1 MHAHHLTAPVGTQ
14 ADAVPHDEHDV
25 GPAPARDD
33 VELADAVRAGDVDAY
48 AELWGRHAG
57 AGRAAARRLTATYD
71 PDDLLQEA
79 FARILHA
86 LQSGAGPTGP
96 FRPYLYTTLRSVAAS
111 WSRTPAPFP
120 VDEVPEV
127 ADLRDATTEVLERSV
142 TVRAFRRLPE
152 RWQSVLWYT
161 EVEGMEP
168 REAGPLLGLSAPATA
183 ALAYRAREGLRR
195 EWLQAH
201 VATDAVAPE
210 CRWAAARL
218 GDHARGTLSPTA
230 RDRVEDHL
238 TGCLACSILAEEV
251 DDVASRLRLV
261 LLPLVLGVPAAL
273 GAAGTVVAPTVAPA
287 ATSPAVTPSPGAGTP
302 PAAGTPAATTPAA
315 GVTAGALPGLVLG
328 GVAATVVAAVV
339 GVGAVAGWWGGAGEP
354 APAAGQAA
362 GALASPRVPA
372 DEVPAAPAVPE
383 GVARGPA
390 VEPGTA
396 PDATPDA
403 APSPAD
409 LPAAGSVDPG
419 SGPGAGTTSPLV
431 AQPSPPAT
439 ETPLAPAPPP
449 APEPP
454 DPGTD
459 PGTEQPEPLT
469 PAAPV
474 VASAPDPGLLTVLPV
489 LRGTGEPGATVRVL
503 DAAGTVVGTA
513 PVGHDGAWEVVADG
527 LGAAG
532 EHRLRVVQEA
542 EGVASAPSEALGPY
556 TFDLPVLLS
565 PGDGSTVTG
574 RPSGP
579 PWEPVRY
586 AVDAEIAGT
595 PGLVVEAFV
604 DGRSTGNLHTL
615 GDVPLARQVTGLS
628 LGEHSLG
635 LRVVDPGTGAHGP
648 VVTTRFTVVG

>member
-1 MHAHHLTAPVGTQ
+1 MHAHHQTAAVGTR
-14 ADAVPHDEHDV
+14 AGAVPHDEHDV
-25 GPAPARDD
+25 EPAPARDD

-86 LQSGAGPTGP
+86 LQAGAGPTGP
-96 FRPYLYTTLRSVAAS
+96 FRPYLYTTLRAVAAS

-127 ADLRDATTEVLERSV
+127 ADARDATTEVLERSV

-201 VATDAVAPE
+201 VETDAVAPE
-210 CRWAAARL
+210 CRWTAERL
-218 GDHARGTLSPTA
+218 GDHARGTLSPSA

-273 GAAGTVVAPTVAPA
+273 GAAGTVVAPTAAAAAASPVAPA
-287 ATSPAVTPSPGAGTP
+287 ATSHAAATPVATSAGAGG
-302 PAAGTPAATTPAA
+302 A
-315 GVTAGALPGLVLG
+315 AGALPGLVLG

-339 GVGAVAGWWGGAGEP
+339 GVGAVAGWWGGGEP
-354 APAAGQAA
+354 TPAAGQAV
-362 GALASPRVPA
+362 GALASPGVQA
-372 DEVPAAPAVPE
+372 DEVPAAPAAPE
-383 GVARGPA
+383 DEAHGPA

-396 PDATPDA
+396 PDAAPDA
-403 APSPAD
+403 APGPAD
-409 LPAAGSVDPG
+409 VPTTGPLDPG
-419 SGPGAGTTSPLV
+419 PVPSTGRATPPVTGPSIPAVGI
-431 AQPSPPAT
+431 PPT
-439 ETPLAPAPPP
+439 PAPPP

-454 DPGTD
+454 EPDPGTD
-459 PGTEQPEPLT
+459 PGTEEPAPQP

-474 VASAPDPGLLTVLPV
+474 VASAPAPGALAVFPV
-489 LRGTGEPGATVRVL
+489 LRGTGAPGATVRVL
-503 DAAGTVVGTA
+503 DAAGAVVGTA
-513 PVGHDGAWEVVADG
+513 EAGHDGAWEAVADG

-532 EHRLRVVQEA
+532 EHRLRVVQVV
-542 EGVASAPSEALGPY
+542 EGVTSAPSVPLGPFA
-556 TFDLPVLLS
+556 FDVPVLLS
-565 PGDGSTVTG
+565 PGPGATVTG
-574 RPSGP
+574 RPSGL
-579 PWEPVRY
+579 PWEPTGY

-604 DGRSTGNLHTL
+604 DDRPTGNLHTL
-615 GDVPLARQVTGLS
+615 ADAPLVRQVTGLS

-635 LRVVDPGTGAHGP
+635 LRVVDPATGEHGP

>member
-1 MHAHHLTAPVGTQ
+1 MHAHHLTAPAGTR
-14 ADAVPHDEHDV
+14 ADAGPHDEHDV
-25 GPAPARDD
+25 EPAPARADA
-33 VELADAVRAGDVDAY
+33 ELADAVRAGDADAY
-48 AELWGRHAG
+48 AELWERHAG
-57 AGRAAARRLTATYD
+57 AGRAAARRLTASYD

-96 FRPYLYTTLRSVAAS
+96 FRPYLYTTLRAVAAS

-120 VDEVPEV
+120 VEEVPEV
-127 ADLRDATTEVLERSV
+127 ADVRDATTEVLERSV

-168 REAGPLLGLSAPATA
+168 REVGPLLGLSAPATA

-201 VATDAVAPE
+201 VATDAVAPG
-210 CRWAAARL
+210 CRWTAERL
-218 GDHARGTLSPTA
+218 GDHARGTLSTTT
-230 RDRVEDHL
+230 RDRVEEHL
-238 TGCLACSILAEEV
+238 TGCLACSIRAEEV

-273 GAAGTVVAPTVAPA
+273 GAAGTVVAPTAAPAAETPVVTAPA
-287 ATSPAVTPSPGAGTP
+287 ATA
-302 PAAGTPAATTPAA
+302 PAATAPAA
-315 GVTAGALPGLVLG
+315 GVAAGASRASSSGAWRRRSSRRSG
-328 GVAATVVAAVV
+328 RRRRRRVV
-339 GVGAVAGWWGGAGEP
+339 GRRRTGDGS
-354 APAAGQAA
+354 GQAA
-362 GALASPRVPA
+362 GALASPGVPA
-372 DEVPAAPAVPE
+372 DEVPAAPAAPDDE
-383 GVARGPA
+383 AHGTA

-396 PDATPDA
+396 PDAAPGPADVPATGPLDPGRTPGTGTAPPPVAEPSTPAAEIPPAA
-403 APSPAD
+403 APSPA
-409 LPAAGSVDPG
+409 
-419 SGPGAGTTSPLV
+419 
-431 AQPSPPAT
+431 
-439 ETPLAPAPPP
+439 
-449 APEPP
+449 PEPPEP

-459 PGTEQPEPLT
+459 PGTEEPAPQP
-469 PAAPV
+469 PASPV
-474 VASAPDPGLLTVLPV
+474 VVSAPAPGPLAVFPL
-489 LRGTGEPGATVRVL
+489 LRGTGAPGASLRVL

-513 PVGHDGAWEVVADG
+513 EIGHDGAWEVVADG

-542 EGVASAPSEALGPY
+542 EGGTSAASVPLGPY
-556 TFDLPVLLS
+556 VFDVPVLLS
-565 PGDGSTVTG
+565 PGPGTTVTG
-574 RPSGP
+574 RPSGL
-579 PWEPVRY
+579 PWEPTSY

-604 DGRSTGNLHTL
+604 DDRPTGNLHTL
-615 GDVPLARQVTGLS
+615 VDTPLVRQVTGLS

-635 LRVVDPGTGAHGP
+635 LRVVDPGSGAHGP

>member
-1 MHAHHLTAPVGTQ
+1 MHAHHQTAPVGTL
-14 ADAVPHDEHDV
+14 ATAVPYDEHDV
-25 GPAPARDD
+25 EPAPARDD

-57 AGRAAARRLTATYD
+57 AGRAAARRLTASYD

-86 LQSGAGPTGP
+86 LQAGAGPTGP
-96 FRPYLYTTLRSVAAS
+96 FRPYLYTTLRAVAAS
-111 WSRTPAPFP
+111 WSRAPAPFP

-127 ADLRDATTEVLERSV
+127 ADVRDATTEVLERSV

-210 CRWAAARL
+210 CRWTAARL

-238 TGCLACSILAEEV
+238 TGCLSCSILAEEV

-287 ATSPAVTPSPGAGTP
+287 LTSPAATPSPGAGTP
-302 PAAGTPAATTPAA
+302 SAAGAPAVTASAA

-339 GVGAVAGWWGGAGEP
+339 GVGAVAGWWGGAGET

-362 GALASPRVPA
+362 GALASPDVPA
-372 DEVPAAPAVPE
+372 DEVPAAPAAPE
-383 GVARGPA
+383 DAARGPA

-396 PDATPDA
+396 PDA

-409 LPAAGSVDPG
+409 LPAAGSVGPEA
-419 SGPGAGTTSPLV
+419 GPGAGTTSPLV

-449 APEPP
+449 APESP

-459 PGTEQPEPLT
+459 PGTEQPEPQT

-503 DAAGTVVGTA
+503 DAAGTLVGTA
-513 PVGHDGAWEVVADG
+513 PVGRDGAWEVVADG

-542 EGVASAPSEALGPY
+542 EGVTSAPSVPLGPY
-556 TFDLPVLLS
+556 AFDVPVLLS
-565 PGDGSTVTG
+565 PGPGSTVTG
-574 RPSGP
+574 RPSGL
-579 PWEPVRY
+579 PWEPTSY

-595 PGLVVEAFV
+595 PGLAVEAFV
-604 DGRSTGNLHTL
+604 DDRPTGNLHTL
-615 GDVPLARQVTGLS
+615 ADTPLVRQVTGLS
-628 LGEHSLG
+628 LGEHTLG

>member
-1 MHAHHLTAPVGTQ
+1 MHAHHLTAPVGTR
-14 ADAVPHDEHDV
+14 ADAGPRDEHDV
-25 GPAPARDD
+25 EPAPARHDA
-33 VELADAVRAGDVDAY
+33 ELADAVRAGDVDAY
-48 AELWGRHAG
+48 AELWERHAG

-86 LQSGAGPTGP
+86 LQSGTGPTGP
-96 FRPYLYTTLRSVAAS
+96 FRPYLYTTLRAVAAS

-127 ADLRDATTEVLERSV
+127 ADVRDATTEVLERSV

-168 REAGPLLGLSAPATA
+168 REAGPLLGLSGPATA

-195 EWLQAH
+195 EWLQSH

-210 CRWAAARL
+210 CRWTVERL
-218 GDHARGTLSPTA
+218 GDHARGTLSTIA

-261 LLPLVLGVPAAL
+261 LLPLVLGVPVAL
-273 GAAGTVVAPTVAPA
+273 GAAGTVVAPTA
-287 ATSPAVTPSPGAGTP
+287 A
-302 PAAGTPAATTPAA
+302 PAAGTPVVTAPAATAPAA
-315 GVTAGALPGLVLG
+315 GVAAGALPGLVLG

-339 GVGAVAGWWGGAGEP
+339 GVGAVAGWWGGGEP
-354 APAAGQAA
+354 PPAAGQAA
-362 GALASPRVPA
+362 GALASPGVLA
-372 DEVPAAPAVPE
+372 DEVPPAPAAPE
-383 GVARGPA
+383 GEARGPA
-390 VEPGTA
+390 AEPGTA
-396 PDATPDA
+396 PGAAPGPADVPTTGPLDPGPAPSTGT
-403 APSPAD
+403 APSPVAEPSI
-409 LPAAGSVDPG
+409 PAV
-419 SGPGAGTTSPLV
+419 
-431 AQPSPPAT
+431 
-439 ETPLAPAPPP
+439 ETPPTPAPPP

-454 DPGTD
+454 EPGPGTD
-459 PGTEQPEPLT
+459 PGTEEPAPQP
-469 PAAPV
+469 PATPV
-474 VASAPDPGLLTVLPV
+474 VVSAPAPGPLAVFPL
-489 LRGTGEPGATVRVL
+489 LRGTGAPGSSLRVL

-513 PVGHDGAWEVVADG
+513 EIGHDGAWEVVVDG

-542 EGVASAPSEALGPY
+542 EGGTSAPSVPLGPY
-556 TFDLPVLLS
+556 VFDVPVLLS
-565 PGDGSTVTG
+565 PGPGTTVTG
-574 RPSGP
+574 RPSGL
-579 PWEPVRY
+579 PWEPTSY
-586 AVDAEIAGT
+586 AVDAEIAGS

-604 DGRSTGNLHTL
+604 DDRPTGNLHTL
-615 GDVPLARQVTGLS
+615 ADTPLVRQVTGLS

-635 LRVVDPGTGAHGP
+635 LRVVDPGSGAHGP

>member
-1 MHAHHLTAPVGTQ
+1 MHAHHPTAAVGTR

-25 GPAPARDD
+25 EPAPARDD

-86 LQSGAGPTGP
+86 LQAGAGPTGP
-96 FRPYLYTTLRSVAAS
+96 FRPYLYTTLRAVAAS

-127 ADLRDATTEVLERSV
+127 ADARDATTEVLERSV

-210 CRWAAARL
+210 CRWTAERL

-273 GAAGTVVAPTVAPA
+273 GAAGTAVAPIHA
-287 ATSPAVTPSPGAGTP
+287 PGAVLPAPTGEGASAASVVP
-302 PAAGTPAATTPAA
+302 VASAPVGGVAAGT
-315 GVTAGALPGLVLG
+315 LPSLVLG

-339 GVGAVAGWWGGAGEP
+339 GVGALAGWWPGAGERPPAAAQASDATASVGAPSDELSVTP
-354 APAAGQAA
+354 APEDGLGGPVAA
-362 GALASPRVPA
+362 
-372 DEVPAAPAVPE
+372 
-383 GVARGPA
+383 
-390 VEPGTA
+390 PGTA
-396 PDATPDA
+396 PDLAPDA
-403 APSPAD
+403 APGPAD
-409 LPAAGSVDPG
+409 VPTTDPLDPGPAPGTGTAPPRVAEPSTPAA
-419 SGPGAGTTSPLV
+419 
-431 AQPSPPAT
+431 
-439 ETPLAPAPPP
+439 ETPLVPAPPP

-454 DPGTD
+454 DPGAEE
-459 PGTEQPEPLT
+459 PAPQP
-469 PAAPV
+469 PATPV
-474 VASAPDPGLLTVLPV
+474 VASAPAPGPLTVFPA
-489 LRGTGEPGATVRVL
+489 LRGTGAPGASVRVL
-503 DAAGTVVGTA
+503 DAAGTVVGTTE
-513 PVGHDGAWEVVADG
+513 VGHDGAWEMVADG

-532 EHRLRVVQEA
+532 EHRLRVVQEV
-542 EGVASAPSEALGPY
+542 EGVTSAPSVPLGPY
-556 TFDLPVLLS
+556 AFDVPVLVS
-565 PGDGSTVTG
+565 PGPGSTVAG
-574 RPSGP
+574 RPSGL
-579 PWEPVRY
+579 PWELTSYV
-586 AVDAEIAGT
+586 VDAEIAGT

-604 DGRSTGNLHTL
+604 DDRPTGNLHVL
-615 GDVPLARQVTGLS
+615 GDTPLVRQVTGLS

-635 LRVVDPGTGAHGP
+635 LRVVDPATGAHGP